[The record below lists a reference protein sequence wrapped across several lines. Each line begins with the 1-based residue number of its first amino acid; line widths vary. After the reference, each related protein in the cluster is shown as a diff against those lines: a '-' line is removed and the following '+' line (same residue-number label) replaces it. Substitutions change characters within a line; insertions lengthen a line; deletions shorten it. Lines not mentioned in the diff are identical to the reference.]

1 MRELRLVVGRELT
14 EAVRRRSFWVVI
26 GFVLALSTAGM
37 VIPELVDGGPDAFR
51 VGVVGDDD
59 ALDGAL
65 VAGADL
71 LDRELEVTTY
81 DDVAALRSAVDGGD
95 VAVGVDPADPPTV
108 IRTAGEDQQLVGLV
122 TQALAIGAAQERLTD
137 AGLTSAQIGEVLD
150 APAPR
155 IEELDESGAGRRAA
169 AVVLSIGLYILLF
182 GLMMQVA
189 NGVAIE
195 KANRISEVL
204 LAIVRPGPLLFGK
217 VIGVGLIGF
226 LSLAVGIVPV
236 LVKLTLGGD
245 LPEGIGGA
253 LLASAAWFVLGTAL
267 YLILA
272 GSLGALVERQEE
284 AGSAVSPLSA
294 ILVASYLVA
303 QAAPDSPVATVL
315 AYVPLSSPLV
325 MPSRVA
331 DGASSAP
338 EIAASLA
345 LSVVA
350 VIVVGRL
357 GATVYKRAI
366 VRTGRRLKFRE
377 ALRSPSTAAA
387 SAS

>member
-26 GFVLALSTAGM
+26 GFVLLLSTAGM
-37 VIPELVDGGPDAFR
+37 VIPTLVDSGPDAFR
-51 VGVVGDDD
+51 VGVTGDDE
-59 ALDGAL
+59 ALATSLRDTARL
-65 VAGADL
+65 V
-71 LDRELEVTTY
+71 DRDLEVTTFP
-81 DDVAALRSAVDGGD
+81 DLAAVRAAVDGDD
-95 VAVGVDPADPPTV
+95 VAVGVVPGDPPTIV
-108 IRTAGEDQQLVGLV
+108 RTAGEDQQLVGLV
-122 TQALAIGAAQERLTD
+122 SQALAASTAVDRLED
-137 AGLTSAQIGEVLD
+137 AGLSAADAAEALD
-150 APAPR
+150 VPAP
-155 IEELDESGAGRRAA
+155 EVVELDQSGAGRRAA
-169 AVVLSIGLYILLF
+169 AVILSIGLYVLLF

-217 VIGVGLIGF
+217 VIGVGCIGF
-226 LSLAVGIVPV
+226 LSLAVGILPV
-236 LVKLTLGGD
+236 LVKLSLGGD

-253 LLASAAWFVLGTAL
+253 LAASAAWFVLGTAL

-294 ILVASYLVA
+294 VLVASYLVA

-315 AYVPLSSPLV
+315 AYFPLSSPLV

-331 DGASSAP
+331 DGASSTP

-345 LSVVA
+345 LSVLA
-350 VIVVGRL
+350 VVVVGRL
-357 GATVYKRAI
+357 GATVYRRAI
-366 VRTGRRLKFRE
+366 VRTGRRLKWRE
-377 ALRSPSTAAA
+377 VLRSPAATGA
-387 SAS
+387 G

>member
-1 MRELRLVVGRELT
+1 MRELRLVIGRELT
-14 EAVRRRSFWVVI
+14 EAVRRRSLWLVI
-26 GFVLALSTAGM
+26 GFVLLLSTAGM
-37 VIPELVDGGPDAFR
+37 VVPELVDDGPDPFQVA
-51 VGVVGDDD
+51 VVGDVDAFGD
-59 ALDGAL
+59 ALL
-65 VAGADL
+65 AGAQL
-71 LDRELEVTTY
+71 LDRELEVTVV
-81 DDVAALRSAVDGGD
+81 DDLAAARDAVDGGEA
-95 VAVGVDPADPPTV
+95 AVGVDPADPPRLV
-108 IRTAGEDQQLVGLV
+108 RNAGEDQQLVGLV
-122 TQALAIGAAQERLTD
+122 TQALAVVAAQERLTG
-137 AGLTSAQIGEVLD
+137 AGLTPDEVAGVLD
-150 APAPR
+150 APAPEV
-155 IEELDESGAGRRAA
+155 EELDESGAGRRAA

-195 KANRISEVL
+195 KSNRISEVL

-226 LSLAVGIVPV
+226 LSLAVGILPV
-236 LVKLTLGGD
+236 VVKLTLGGD

-253 LLASAAWFVLGTAL
+253 LLASLAWFVLGTAL

-284 AGSAVSPLSA
+284 AGTAVSPLST

-345 LSVVA
+345 LSALAVV
-350 VIVVGRL
+350 VVGRF

-366 VRTGRRLKFRE
+366 VRTGRRLKWRE
-377 ALRSPSTAAA
+377 ALRRPAAA
-387 SAS
+387 TG